1 MTPSHKVKRR
11 VIEKRYADRV
21 DRLYAEEGESA
32 A

>member
-1 MTPSHKVKRR
+1 MTPSNNVKSR

-21 DRLYAEEGESA
+21 DRLYEEEDATA